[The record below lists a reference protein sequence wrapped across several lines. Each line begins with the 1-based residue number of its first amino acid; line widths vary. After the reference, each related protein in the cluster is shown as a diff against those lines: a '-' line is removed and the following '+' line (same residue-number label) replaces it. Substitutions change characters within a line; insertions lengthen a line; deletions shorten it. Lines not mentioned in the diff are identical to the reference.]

1 MTKGNF
7 DQADFRKT
15 LGQFATGVTIVTTLD
30 LEQEPVGI
38 TCSSFNS
45 LSMDPPL
52 ILWSLAKTAF
62 SLPAFEA
69 SKYFNVHILCSDQ
82 DQLSNNFAKAS
93 TDKFKHVK
101 YKKGLGDTPVL
112 EKYAALFEC
121 KTKYKYE
128 GGDHIIFVGE
138 VISFTHEE
146 TKPLVFHGGSYAGLD
161 SLI

>member
-1 MTKGNF
+1 MTKVSF

-15 LGQFATGVTIVTTLD
+15 LGQFATGVTIVTTLGLD
-30 LEQEPVGI
+30 NEPIGI

-52 ILWSLAKTAF
+52 ILWSLAKTAY

-69 SKYFNVHILCSDQ
+69 SPYFNVHILGSDQ
-82 DQLSNNFAKAS
+82 DSLSNNFARQGS
-93 TDKFKHVK
+93 NKFKDIR
-101 YKKGLGDTPVL
+101 YSKGLGGTPIL
-112 EKYAALFEC
+112 EKHAALFEC

-138 VISFTHEE
+138 VVSFIHEE
-146 TKPLVFHGGSYAGLD
+146 TKPLVFHGGNYAGID